1 MDYPHLHVSGFGRKL
16 YWLVLPGSL
25 GMWAYL
31 RLGLGWPAPVDGLV
45 LVALLAEAA
54 LVLSHNPAR

>member
-1 MDYPHLHVSGFGRKL
+1 MDYPHLHVSPSSRKL